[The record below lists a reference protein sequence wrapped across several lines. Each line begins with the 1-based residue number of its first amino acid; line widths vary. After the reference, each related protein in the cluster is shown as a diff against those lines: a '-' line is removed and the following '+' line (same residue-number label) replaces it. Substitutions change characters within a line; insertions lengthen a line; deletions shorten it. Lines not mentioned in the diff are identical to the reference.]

1 MNKHASQHRSK
12 RSGWDRLPAVAAVAL
27 GAFLLYR
34 FVMPQPSA
42 PLEALERGA
51 VAGPGPVR
59 VVEIAATHCPSC
71 LAMSPIV
78 EQLRRDYQGRASVS
92 VLYLDKAEDRQEAT
106 RLASLAQV
114 RYTPTFLVIDR
125 EGQARSKFIGPTSY
139 AALASAVDQAIASN
153 SPVAAPTAGGD

>member
-1 MNKHASQHRSK
+1 MSDHENQHRTG
-12 RSGWDRLPAVAAVAL
+12 RIWDRLPTLAAVAV
-27 GAFLLYR
+27 GAFLVYR
-34 FVMPQPSA
+34 FLLPQPSA

-51 VAGPGPVR
+51 VAAPGPVR

-78 EQLRRDYQGRASVS
+78 EQLRRDYEGRATVR

-114 RYTPTFLVIDR
+114 RYTPTFLIVDHQ
-125 EGQARSKFIGPTSY
+125 GHATSKFIGPTSY
-139 AALASAVDQAIASN
+139 AALSSAVDKAIAS
-153 SPVAAPTAGGD
+153 SPPVAAPAVGGD